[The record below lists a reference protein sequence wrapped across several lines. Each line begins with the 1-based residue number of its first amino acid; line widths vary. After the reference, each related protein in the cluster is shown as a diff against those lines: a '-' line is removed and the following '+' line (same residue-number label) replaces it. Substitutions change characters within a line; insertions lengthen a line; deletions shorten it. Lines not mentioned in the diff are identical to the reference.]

1 MLEALRQLG
10 RKVVRAAPAEDRD
23 RRLLAADLRR
33 GIAGDELILH
43 YQPLASAE
51 DGAVC
56 GFEAL
61 VRWNHPMRGMVPPL
75 DFIPLAEE
83 TGLIGPLGEWVLRR
97 ACAEAAQWT
106 NPLRIAVNLSP
117 RQLHQPDLPA
127 LVAEVLTTT
136 GLAPERLEL
145 EITETALFDDFDR
158 ALEGLRRLK
167 GLGVRIAMDDFGTGF
182 SSLSTLHSFPFDKL
196 KIDRSFVKA
205 MHVDDR
211 AKAIVR
217 AVLGLGLSLGIPVVA
232 EGVETDEQLE
242 FLKGEGCAELQGFGI
257 GRPAPIDAHVAV
269 VGATLVRTRR
279 AVAA

>member
-1 MLEALRQLG
+1 LG
-10 RKVVRAAPAEDRD
+10 RDVRRGAAEDRE

-33 GIAGDELILH
+33 GIAADEMVLH
-43 YQPLASAE
+43 YQPLANAE
-51 DGAVC
+51 DSAVC

-61 VRWNHPMRGMVPPL
+61 VRWNHPERGLVPPL
-75 DFIPLAEE
+75 DFIPLAEA

-97 ACAEAAQWT
+97 ACAEAALWA

-127 LVAEVLTTT
+127 LVLEVLTIT

-145 EITETALFDDFDR
+145 EITETALFDDFDC

-205 MHVDDR
+205 MHVDER

-217 AVLGLGLSLGIPVVA
+217 AVLSLGRSLGIPVVA
-232 EGVETDEQLE
+232 EGVETDEQLQ

-257 GRPAPIDAHVAV
+257 GRPAPIDVHGPII
-269 VGATLVRTRR
+269 GATSPAQTRSP
-279 AVAA
+279 VAA